1 MSLHIAAE
9 KGAVAETVLMPGDP
23 LRARYAAEK
32 FLESP
37 VCYSEIRGMYGYTGK
52 YKGKKIS
59 IQGSGMGQP
68 SMGIYAYELMSFYDV
83 KNIMRIGSCGAIQP
97 EIELR
102 DIVLAMSAS
111 TNGGNNKNTFKGMDF
126 APCADADLFL
136 TASKKAEEMK
146 LRVKSGNILSSD
158 NFYDDD
164 PEIWKLW
171 ARFGVLAIEME
182 ASMLYSL
189 AAKLGVKALAICT
202 VSDSI
207 VNQTLLTSEE
217 REKSFDE
224 MILLALE
231 TAVEIDK

>member
-1 MSLHIAAE
+1 MSLHIGAD
-9 KGAVAETVLMPGDP
+9 KGAIADTALMPGDP
-23 LRARYAAEK
+23 LRAKYAAEK
-32 FLESP
+32 FLENP
-37 VCYSEIRGMYGYTGK
+37 VCYNEIRGMYGFTGT
-52 YKGKKIS
+52 YKGKRIS

-68 SMGIYAYELMSFYDV
+68 SMGIYAYELMTFYDV
-83 KNIMRIGSCGAIQP
+83 KKIMRIGSCGAIQP

-111 TNGGNNKNTFKGMDF
+111 TNAGTNRNNFRGMDF
-126 APCADADLFL
+126 APCADSELFL
-136 TASKKAEEMK
+136 VAAAKAKELK

-171 ARFGVLAIEME
+171 ARYGVLAIEME
-182 ASMLYSL
+182 ASMLYTL

-207 VNQTLLTSEE
+207 VNETLLPAED
-217 REKSFDE
+217 REKTFDD
-224 MILLALE
+224 MIVLALE
-231 TAVEIDK
+231 TALEMD

>member
-1 MSLHIAAE
+1 MSLHIGAE
-9 KGAVAETVLMPGDP
+9 KGVIADTVLMPGDP

-32 FLESP
+32 FLENP
-37 VCYSEIRGMYGYTGK
+37 VCHNEVRGMYGYTGT

-68 SMGIYAYELMSFYDV
+68 SIGIYAYELMDFYNV
-83 KNIMRIGSCGAIQP
+83 KTIMRIGSCGAVRP

-102 DIVLAMSAS
+102 DIVMAMSAS
-111 TNGGNNKNTFKGMDF
+111 TNGGVNKGIFKGMDY
-126 APCADADLFL
+126 APCPDSELFL
-136 TASKKAEEMK
+136 TAAAKAKDMK
-146 LRVKSGNILSSD
+146 LNVRAGNILSSD
-158 NFYDDD
+158 TFYDDD

-171 ARFGVLAIEME
+171 AKYGVLAIEME
-182 ASMLYSL
+182 TSMLYTL
-189 AAKLGVKALAICT
+189 AAKMGVKALGIFT

-207 VNQTLLTSEE
+207 VNKTLLSSEE

-231 TAVEIDK
+231 TAVEMG

>member
-9 KGAVAETVLMPGDP
+9 KGAIAETVLMPGDP
-23 LRARYAAEK
+23 LRAKYAADK
-32 FLESP
+32 FLDNA
-37 VCYSEIRGMYGYTGK
+37 VCYNEVRGMYGFTGT
-52 YKGKKIS
+52 YKGKRVS

-68 SMGIYAYELMSFYDV
+68 SMGIYSYELMADYNV
-83 KNIMRIGSCGAIQP
+83 KNIMRIGSCGAVQP

-102 DIVLAMSAS
+102 DIVIAMSAS
-111 TNGGNNKNTFKGMDF
+111 TNGGNNKGIFRGMDY

-136 TASKKAEEMK
+136 TAVKKAGQMK
-146 LRVKSGNILSSD
+146 LNIRAGNILSSD

-182 ASMLYSL
+182 ASMLYTL
-189 AAKLGVKALAICT
+189 AAKMGVKALAICT

-207 VNQTLLTSEE
+207 VNQTLLSAEE

-224 MILLALE
+224 MITLALE
-231 TAVEIDK
+231 TAAELG